1 MIKFSQFTQA
11 EVAGS
16 AEISRD
22 NSVFVIN
29 SYTDNK
35 LGGLGPIARVAKISV
50 VGLMVIYG
58 TLVVMD
64 TLYLDDALEFL
75 HI

>member
-1 MIKFSQFTQA
+1 MIKFSQFTPA
-11 EVAGS
+11 EVAGNT
-16 AEISRD
+16 EISRD

-35 LGGLGPIARVAKISV
+35 LRGSGPIARVAEINV
-50 VGLMVIYG
+50 VGLIVIYG
-58 TLVVMD
+58 TLVVMT
-64 TLYLDDALEFL
+64 TLYLNDALEFL

>member
-16 AEISRD
+16 AGIGRD
-22 NSVFVIN
+22 NSDFVIN
-29 SYTDNK
+29 SYTDTK
-35 LGGLGPIARVAKISV
+35 LGGLGPIARVAEISV

-58 TLVVMD
+58 TLVAMD
-64 TLYLDDALEFL
+64 TLYLNDALEFL

>member
-1 MIKFSQFTQA
+1 MIRFSQFTQA
-11 EVAGS
+11 EVEGS

-35 LGGLGPIARVAKISV
+35 LGGSGPIARVAEISV
-50 VGLMVIYG
+50 VSLIAIYG
-58 TLVVMD
+58 TIVVM
-64 TLYLDDALEFL
+64 TILYLDDALEFL

>member
-1 MIKFSQFTQA
+1 MIKFSEFSQS

-29 SYTDNK
+29 SYRDNK
-35 LGGLGPIARVAKISV
+35 LEGLGPIAHVAKISV
-50 VGLMVIYG
+50 VGLVEIYG
-58 TLVVMD
+58 TLVVMY